1 MFIWDVNI
9 MNEMFRLQS
18 NLLLMRSYRNIYRSD
33 VRIEYSDGGVR
44 REFTILQ
51 IVMALLLGR

>member
-1 MFIWDVNI
+1 